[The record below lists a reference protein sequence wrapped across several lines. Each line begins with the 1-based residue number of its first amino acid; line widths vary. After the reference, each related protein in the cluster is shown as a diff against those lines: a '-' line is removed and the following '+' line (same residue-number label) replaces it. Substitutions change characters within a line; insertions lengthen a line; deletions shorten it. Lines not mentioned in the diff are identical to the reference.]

1 MCKSERITMSAN
13 QNLPLNQAGKVK
25 EFPYNR
31 TLDIRQTYSVKLRE
45 VREMGIEDVIQELA
59 IYKAAESL
67 KLHCSEIAEVCI

>member
-1 MCKSERITMSAN
+1 MQEAN
-13 QNLPLNQAGKVK
+13 QSLPLSQSAIVK

-31 TLDIRQTYSVKLRE
+31 TLDIRLTYSAKLRE

-67 KLHCSEIAEVCI
+67 KVHCADVAEVCI